1 VLSKKEGREQTALR
15 TYGIFDGVG
24 RHNNLVVAAV
34 PDYETWQKVN
44 GSGKVDDYLD
54 FLLEQE
60 NALFDGSDPVRVVR
74 VPLDLEHYSAW
85 LAKNSYWRD
94 GPEARAAWALDVAE
108 NPKELSAVIRKN
120 PVLPRAPENREE
132 VLVYFAVLVFPLDSI
147 NEAGKLALKF
157 DTTTAEEIAR
167 VVEKAVPGKPEF
179 KKVSR
184 LRADGMRAVVGNRLI
199 LLPNLNEVESY
210 LESVVPVVREKTVD
224 IPRQFKITKSDL
236 EDVEFPAY
244 VAAFL
249 PVAFHGAADVLDF
262 WEEYLVSK
270 SRILPELTGALTV
283 ALQKTA
289 GALSPVGVM
298 PLVTQHE
305 VEFYLDWLFNLD
317 MQPEADGKKE
327 DKKPAKKNSSL
338 KRIK

>member
-1 VLSKKEGREQTALR
+1 M
-15 TYGIFDGVG
+15 
-24 RHNNLVVAAV
+24 

-60 NALFDGSDPVRVVR
+60 NALFGSSDPVRIVR
-74 VPLDLEHYSAW
+74 VPLDLDHYGAW
-85 LAKNSYWRD
+85 LSKNSYWRD
-94 GPEARAAWALDVAE
+94 GLEARAAWALDVAE
-108 NPKELSAVIRKN
+108 NPQELAAVIEKN
-120 PVLPRAPENREE
+120 PVVPRAPENQEE
-132 VLVYFAVLVFPLDSI
+132 VSVYFAALVFPLDSI

-157 DTTTAEEIAR
+157 DAVAAEEIAR
-167 VVEKAVPGKPEF
+167 AVEGAVPGRPEF

-184 LRADGMRAVVGNRLI
+184 LRADGMRAVVGNRLV
-199 LLPNLNEVESY
+199 LLPDLNEVESY
-210 LESVVPVVREKTVD
+210 LESVVPVVREKAVD
-224 IPRQFKITKSDL
+224 VPRQFKITKSAL

-262 WEEYLVSK
+262 WEEYLMNK

-283 ALQKTA
+283 ALQKTV
-289 GALSPVGVM
+289 GALSPVGVI
-298 PLVTQHE
+298 PLVPQYE
-305 VEFYLDWLFNLD
+305 VEFYLDWFFSLD
-317 MQPEADGKKE
+317 VQPEIDEKKE
-327 DKKPAKKNSSL
+327 SKKPAKKGNL